1 MTNKIFKDLIDLK
14 LTSTSTHKVF
24 SENTRDIAGLKVYR
38 DDISG
43 VIFIKDYYIG
53 DHHYENDTKE
63 SVFNYER
70 KIDNDR
76 RVKNL
81 KQFYIDKDI
90 LDFGCEYGDF
100 LKSTK
105 DLVDSSI
112 GIELTTE
119 LVKQIKDI
127 GIRAEKD
134 INLVEDNSLDTIF
147 CFHCLEHVQN
157 QRDILNLMYKKLRV
171 GGKIIIEVPHANDF
185 LLHNSKEFM
194 KFSLWSEHLILHT
207 HQSLKLFLEDSSFND
222 IYIKGIQRF
231 PLSNHLNW
239 LSKGTPAGHKNNFS
253 LILLNNL
260 EDEYCK
266 SIISANMSDTLM
278 AIASK

>member
-1 MTNKIFKDLIDLK
+1 MTNNIYKDLIDLK
-14 LTSTSTHKVF
+14 LTSISTHKVF
-24 SENTRDIAGLKVYR
+24 SENTRDKAGLKVYR
-38 DDISG
+38 DEISG

-53 DHHYENDTKE
+53 VQHYEKDPKE
-63 SVFNYER
+63 SVFKYER

-76 RVKNL
+76 RVKSL

-90 LDFGCEYGDF
+90 LDFGCGYGDF

-105 DLVDSSI
+105 DLVNSCI
-112 GIELTTE
+112 GIELRTE

-134 INLVEDNSLDTIF
+134 INILEDNSLDTIF
-147 CFHCLEHVQN
+147 SFHCLEHVQN
-157 QRDILNLMYKKLRV
+157 QREILNLMYKKLRFD
-171 GGKIIIEVPHANDF
+171 GKIIIEVPHANDF

-207 HQSLKLFLEDSSFND
+207 YQSLKLFLEDSSFKD

-239 LSKGTPAGHKNNFS
+239 LSKGVPAGHKNNFS
-253 LILLNNL
+253 MILSNEL

-266 SIISANMSDTLM
+266 SIISANMCDTLM

>member
-1 MTNKIFKDLIDLK
+1 MINNIFKDLIDLK

-24 SENTRDIAGLKVYR
+24 SENTRDKAGLKVYR
-38 DDISG
+38 DEISG
-43 VIFIKDYYIG
+43 VIFIKDYFIG
-53 DHHYENDTKE
+53 VQHYENDPKE
-63 SVFNYER
+63 SVFLYER

-76 RVKNL
+76 RVKSL

-90 LDFGCEYGDF
+90 LDFGCGYGDF

-105 DLVDSSI
+105 DIVHSSI

-134 INLVEDNSLDTIF
+134 INLVEDNTLDTIF

-207 HQSLKLFLEDSSFND
+207 YQSLKLFLEDSSFKD
-222 IYIKGIQRF
+222 IYIKGIQRY

-253 LILLNNL
+253 LILSNDL

-266 SIISANMSDTLM
+266 SIISANMCDTLM

>member
-1 MTNKIFKDLIDLK
+1 MTNNIFKDLIDLK

-24 SENTRDIAGLKVYR
+24 SENTRDKAGLKVYR
-38 DDISG
+38 DEISG
-43 VIFIKDYYIG
+43 VIFIKDYFIG
-53 DHHYENDTKE
+53 VQHYENDPKE
-63 SVFNYER
+63 SVFIYER

-76 RVKNL
+76 RVKSL
-81 KQFYIDKDI
+81 KQFYIDKEI

-105 DLVDSSI
+105 DLVISSI

-119 LVKQIKDI
+119 LVKQIKDM

-134 INLVEDNSLDTIF
+134 INLVKDNSLDTIF
-147 CFHCLEHVQN
+147 CFHCLEHVEN

-207 HQSLKLFLEDSSFND
+207 YQSLKLFLEDSSFKD

-253 LILLNNL
+253 LILSNDL

-266 SIISANMSDTLM
+266 SIISANMCDTLM